1 MLSAEKTSSLFQN
14 CARQNGCSTRQ
25 KRRSTTAE
33 NVEVLNGQTSSSSP
47 HRIHHNYML
56 FDIVF
61 TAIFHILIYVC
72 QLLTRVLCVVAAY
85 YILIVF

>member
-1 MLSAEKTSSLFQN
+1 VLSAEKRSSLFQN
-14 CARQNGCSTRQ
+14 CARQNGWR
-25 KRRSTTAE
+25 RRSTTAE

-47 HRIHHNYML
+47 HRIQHNYML

-61 TAIFHILIYVC
+61 TAIFHILIYFC
-72 QLLTRVLCVVAAY
+72 QLLTQVLCVVAAY

>member
-14 CARQNGCSTRQ
+14 CARQNGLRG
-25 KRRSTTAE
+25 RSTTAE
-33 NVEVLNGQTSSSSP
+33 NIEVLNGQTSSSSSP
-47 HRIHHNYML
+47 HRIQHNYML